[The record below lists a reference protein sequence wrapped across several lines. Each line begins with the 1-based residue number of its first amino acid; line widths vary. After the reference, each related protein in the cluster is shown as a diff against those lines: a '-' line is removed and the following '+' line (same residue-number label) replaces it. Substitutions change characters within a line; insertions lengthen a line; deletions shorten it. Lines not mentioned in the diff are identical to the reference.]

1 MLQDFYRLD
10 RALGTN
16 YSDWINT
23 QHMVC
28 LVELQVKAEEDV
40 KEILQLQPRNRHL
53 SYLI

>member
-1 MLQDFYRLD
+1 MLPDFYSLD

-16 YSDWINT
+16 YSNWINT

-28 LVELQVKAEEDV
+28 LVEMQVKAEEDAR
-40 KEILQLQPRNRHL
+40 EILQLHPRNRHL